1 MHGAGSNFIG
11 IKERQL
17 AVEVVSYMYQKL
29 GDPLRVIE
37 RERERYNYIFWK
49 GHITEHFLFFDFWM

>member
-37 RERERYNYIFWK
+37 REREI
-49 GHITEHFLFFDFWM
+49 

>member
-1 MHGAGSNFIG
+1 MSKEFQQHFGNVYMHGAGSNFIG

-37 RERERYNYIFWK
+37 REREREI
-49 GHITEHFLFFDFWM
+49 

>member
-1 MHGAGSNFIG
+1 MSKEFQQHFGNAYMHGAGSNFIG

-17 AVEVVSYMYQKL
+17 AVGVVSYMCQ
-29 GDPLRVIE
+29 
-37 RERERYNYIFWK
+37 